1 MLSGVVGVIN
11 FSEVIQFFDHNKS
24 SSIFILYSKGL
35 LVMVVLLFIL
45 HSPNTP
51 FIKSG
56 MRFYK
61 NGCNGKGGRGGTFVL
76 EMSRGSQE
84 WGLGFIMGGSIWE
97 IFSFSLHNCGEVLT
111 PLFYEDPL
119 ILPIHPA
126 PPPYFF
132 SNFVQPP
139 PPQISCHI
147 QLHRNCFFLFSCF
160 FG

>member
-35 LVMVVLLFIL
+35 LVIVLLLFIL

-61 NGCNGKGGRGGTFVL
+61 NGCNGKGEEGGGGTFLL

-84 WGLGFIMGGSIWE
+84 WGL
-97 IFSFSLHNCGEVLT
+97 VL
-111 PLFYEDPL
+111 
-119 ILPIHPA
+119 
-126 PPPYFF
+126 
-132 SNFVQPP
+132 
-139 PPQISCHI
+139 
-147 QLHRNCFFLFSCF
+147 
-160 FG
+160 